1 MDEIFEIVDDNNN
14 IIGRTARSQCH
25 GNPELCHRT
34 AHVIV
39 LNKSGDIL
47 LQKRAKDKDIQP
59 GKWDTAVGG
68 HLMMGETFEQAA
80 IREMNEELGIP
91 SVQPISLLFNM
102 KIRNEIESENVAVFS
117 TVYSGP
123 FTIQKSEIDEVRF
136 WPLCELIN
144 ICRDVAYS
152 VSIEE
157 IFTPNCIL
165 EIEKY
170 LKNI

>member
-14 IIGRTARSQCH
+14 IIGTAPRSQCH

-47 LQKRAKDKDIQP
+47 LQKRSKDKDIQP

-68 HLMMGETFEQAA
+68 HLMVGEAFEEAA
-80 IREMNEELGIP
+80 VREMNEELGIP
-91 SVQPISLLFNM
+91 PEQPITFLFNM
-102 KIRNEIESENVAVFS
+102 KIRNKIESENVAVFS

-123 FTIQKSEIDEVRF
+123 FIVQKSEIDEVKF
-136 WPLCELIN
+136 WPVDELVN
-144 ICRDVAYS
+144 NM
-152 VSIEE
+152 IESS
-157 IFTPNCIL
+157 FTPNCIL
-165 EIEKY
+165 EIKLF
-170 LKNI
+170 LKNARM